1 MLNRFWGTY
10 QSIVFKKCFFEEH
23 QRRSEILLFWAK
35 VICAA
40 VSILSVLAWSVSK
53 SLPALWAS
61 LIALAQLAQT
71 MLGYIPWAQQ
81 LNALCYLL
89 PDLNLLIADLDADWL
104 RLSQG
109 ESEDPAALT
118 EKSAFYER
126 KYFELENRFTVGVWF
141 PVTKSVVAAAE
152 TSRKDYFRVRYSN
165 EEGCEKNADSAE
177 SEPAAESGQGT
188 A

>member
-1 MLNRFWGTY
+1 MRDRFWGTY

-23 QRRSEILLFWAK
+23 QRRSESLLFWAK

-40 VSILSVLAWSVSK
+40 VSILSTLAWSVSK

-61 LIALAQLAQT
+61 LIALAQLAQI
-71 MLGYIPWAQQ
+71 MPGYIPWAQQ

-89 PDLNLLIADLDADWL
+89 PDLNLLIADLDAEWL
-104 RLSQG
+104 RLSLA
-109 ESEDPAALT
+109 EPEDPAALT

-152 TSRKDYFRVRYSN
+152 TSKEDYFRVRYFN
-165 EEGCEKNADSAE
+165 EENADSTE

-188 A
+188 RRR